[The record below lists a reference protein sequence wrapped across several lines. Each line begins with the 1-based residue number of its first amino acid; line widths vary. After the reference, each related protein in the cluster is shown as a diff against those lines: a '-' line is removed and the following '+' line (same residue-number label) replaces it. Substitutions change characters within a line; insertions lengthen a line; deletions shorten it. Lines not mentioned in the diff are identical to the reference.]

1 MTIDRPIFI
10 LAPPRSGTSLL
21 YKTLAQHP
29 DLSWFNRDFKRLPDW
44 PRLARFLTTVRNRAD
59 VPQEA
64 SAFWN
69 RFCIRDDD
77 FMDAKD
83 ATPEIQDWYRGVV
96 ADLMRARGKHRFL
109 AKLPAHSL
117 RVDWLD
123 TVFPEAL
130 FIIVERDWRAVVSSA
145 MEKRRA
151 DDAKGKRWIG
161 LRFPGW
167 QDAMHLEPAA
177 FAARQFR
184 VVHEL
189 IDQQTQAFPE
199 RIFRVSYEEF
209 CAETAPT
216 TKRLTD
222 WCGLR
227 WTQAFEASL
236 PTNLE
241 ARNDK
246 WKSVLGVEQ
255 VDKLLDDEGPTL
267 AR

>member
-1 MTIDRPIFI
+1 
-10 LAPPRSGTSLL
+10 
-21 YKTLAQHP
+21 
-29 DLSWFNRDFKRLPDW
+29 
-44 PRLARFLTTVRNRAD
+44 
-59 VPQEA
+59 
-64 SAFWN
+64 
-69 RFCIRDDD
+69 
-77 FMDAKD
+77 
-83 ATPEIQDWYRGVV
+83 
-96 ADLMRARGKHRFL
+96 
-109 AKLPAHSL
+109 
-117 RVDWLD
+117 
-123 TVFPEAL
+123 
-130 FIIVERDWRAVVSSA
+130 
-145 MEKRRA
+145 
-151 DDAKGKRWIG
+151 
-161 LRFPGW
+161 
-167 QDAMHLEPAA
+167 MHLEPAA

-184 VVHEL
+184 VAHEL

-227 WTQAFEASL
+227 WAQAFEASL
-236 PTNLE
+236 PANLE